1 MQIIDDFK
9 KLDPH
14 DLPKFVQLII
24 EMIDT
29 FTDILKEVEP

>member
-14 DLPKFVQLII
+14 DLQKFVQLII

-29 FTDILKEVEP
+29 FTDILKEV